1 MPLWCCFVSGLPLPE
16 LSEDIVWGYEKIWI
30 ILGLEIKNHFL
41 FPRSL
46 AANIPCTAP
55 NFQSSSEMLERS
67 GEGFFPFSLSYF
79 YFLLLCTS
87 HDFWSCRKLFDMA
100 KLIMG
105 GKSQFKCEIKRNHVY
120 MHNKMSTQW
129 NEFFTS
135 FQRGPLCSSSPGCL
149 ERRYYQGPGTGSDWT
164 PKEGLPCE
172 QTTLWPP
179 LNQQTWLFCLF
190 FLFYHSACSALS
202 DGELKCLAF
211 FCPCNL
217 TNGQC
222 PTVSQQAEEA
232 KATADS
238 GSSQACA
245 FRHGLQEVPC
255 QHLTQDVPCSQVEA
269 AVTEEDTPSGFWPG
283 WTSN

>member
-1 MPLWCCFVSGLPLPE
+1 
-16 LSEDIVWGYEKIWI
+16 
-30 ILGLEIKNHFL
+30 
-41 FPRSL
+41 
-46 AANIPCTAP
+46 
-55 NFQSSSEMLERS
+55 MLERS

-238 GSSQACA
+238 GSSQADVHSGMGSRRCHVNIWHRTSHVPRWRLLWQKKIHHLA
-245 FRHGLQEVPC
+245 SGLAEP
-255 QHLTQDVPCSQVEA
+255 LTRSQI
-269 AVTEEDTPSGFWPG
+269 
-283 WTSN
+283 